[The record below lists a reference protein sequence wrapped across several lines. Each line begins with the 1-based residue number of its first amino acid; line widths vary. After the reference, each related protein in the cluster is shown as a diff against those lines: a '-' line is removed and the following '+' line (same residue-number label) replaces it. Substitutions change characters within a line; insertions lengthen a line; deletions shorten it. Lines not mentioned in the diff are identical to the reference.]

1 MENHSPRLRPDRR
14 GLMGGAA
21 ALAGMSLL
29 PRGTAAAEE
38 RKLNLYNWDT
48 YIGETTLED
57 FNAATGIEV
66 KMDFFADNDELFA
79 KLREGNPGYDL
90 IVPTNDYVER
100 MLAAGMLL
108 PLEHDRIPNMSNL
121 GANFRD
127 ASYDPGLKHS
137 IPYMWGT
144 IGVGY
149 DPKRTGDITRS
160 WKHLYDSDRFAGR
173 ISLLGDGQN
182 VLGHA
187 MKYLG
192 NSLNSTD
199 PAHIKA
205 AEELLIAQKEN
216 VKVFADDNGQDLL
229 VSGEVVIAQ
238 EWNGDILQVM
248 AEDDGLSFYVPDE
261 GGLIW
266 QDCLCMP
273 KGAPHPENA
282 HAFINFILDA
292 DAGAAIADYIQ
303 YATPNDAARARLGP
317 EYNENPAIF
326 PPDETVARCE
336 FQHYLGEEHVKRV
349 NDAWTRVRAA

>member
-1 MENHSPRLRPDRR
+1 MKTYSPKFRPDRR
-14 GLMGGAA
+14 SLLGGTA
-21 ALAGMSLL
+21 ALAGLSFL
-29 PRGTAAAEE
+29 PRGTMAAEE
-38 RKLNLYNWDT
+38 RKLNFYNWDT
-48 YIGETTLED
+48 YIGETTLQD

-66 KMDFFADNDELFA
+66 KMDLFADNDELFA

-100 MLAAGMLL
+100 MLVAGMLL
-108 PLEHDRIPNMSNL
+108 PLDHDKIPNMSNL

-149 DPKRTGDITRS
+149 NAKRTGDITKS
-160 WKHLYDSDRFAGR
+160 WEHLYESEQFAGR
-173 ISLLGDGQN
+173 ISLLGDGPN

-199 PAHIKA
+199 LAHIKA

-216 VKVFADDNGQDLL
+216 IKVFADDNGQDLL

-248 AEDDGLSFYVPDE
+248 AEDDDLSFYVPDE

-273 KGAPHPENA
+273 QGAPHPENA

-303 YATPNDAARARLGP
+303 YATPNEAARAKLGS

-336 FQHYLGEEHVKRV
+336 FQLYLGEEHVKNI
-349 NDAWTRVRAA
+349 NDAWTRVQAA

>member
-1 MENHSPRLRPDRR
+1 MTAYSPKFRPDRR
-14 GLMGGAA
+14 GLLGSAA
-21 ALAGMSLL
+21 AFAGLSLL
-29 PRGTAAAEE
+29 PRGTMAAEE
-38 RKLNLYNWDT
+38 RKLNFYNWDT
-48 YIGETTLED
+48 YIGETTLGD

-66 KMDFFADNDELFA
+66 KMDLFADNDELFA

-100 MLAAGMLL
+100 MLVAGMLL
-108 PLEHDRIPNMSNL
+108 PLDHDKIPNMSNL

-137 IPYMWGT
+137 VPYMWGT

-149 DPKRTGDITRS
+149 NARRTGDITKS
-160 WKHLYDSDRFAGR
+160 WSHLYDSDLFAGK
-173 ISLLGDGQN
+173 ISLLGDGPN

-216 VKVFADDNGQDLL
+216 IKVFADDNGQDLL

-248 AEDDGLSFYVPDE
+248 AEDDDLSFYVPDE

-303 YATPNDAARARLGP
+303 YATPNEAARARLGP

-326 PPDETVARCE
+326 PSDETVAKCE
-336 FQHYLGEEHVKRV
+336 FQLYLGEEHVKNI
-349 NDAWTRVRAA
+349 NDAWTRVQAA

>member
-1 MENHSPRLRPDRR
+1 MKTYSPKFRHNRR
-14 GLMGGAA
+14 SLLGSAA
-21 ALAGMSLL
+21 TLAGMSFL
-29 PRGTAAAEE
+29 PRGAMAAEE
-38 RKLNLYNWDT
+38 RKLNFYNWDT

-66 KMDFFADNDELFA
+66 KMDLFADNDELFA

-100 MLAAGMLL
+100 MLAADMLL
-108 PLEHDRIPNMSNL
+108 PLDHDKIPNMSNL

-127 ASYDPGLKHS
+127 ASYDPGLRHS

-149 DPKRTGDITRS
+149 NAKRTGDITKS
-160 WKHLYDSDRFAGR
+160 WKHLYDSDQFAGK

-199 PAHIKA
+199 PANVKA
-205 AEELLIAQKEN
+205 AEELLIAQKKN
-216 VKVFADDNGQDLL
+216 IKVFADDNGQDLL

-248 AEDDGLSFYVPDE
+248 ADDDDLSFYVPDE

-273 KGAPHPENA
+273 KGAQHPENA

-292 DAGAAIADYIQ
+292 DVGAAIADYIQ
-303 YATPNDAARARLGP
+303 YATPNAAAQAKLGS

-326 PPDETVARCE
+326 PSDETVAKCE
-336 FQHYLGEEHVKRV
+336 FQLYLGEEHVKNI
-349 NDAWTRVRAA
+349 NDAWTRVQAA